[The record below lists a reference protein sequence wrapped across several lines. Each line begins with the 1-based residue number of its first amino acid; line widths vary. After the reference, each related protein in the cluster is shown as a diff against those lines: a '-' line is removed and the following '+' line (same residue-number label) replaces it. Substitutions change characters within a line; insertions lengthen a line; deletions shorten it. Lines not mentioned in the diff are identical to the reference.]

1 MDFENILTLLSNY
14 AFPIVCCIYLFYSSA
29 KERES
34 HKEEMQ
40 KVTEALHN
48 NTNALIKLE
57 EIIRGK

>member
-29 KERES
+29 KERDS

-40 KVTEALHN
+40 KMTEALQN
-48 NTNALIKLE
+48 NTTALVKLE